1 MLSRFVIAFLPRSK
15 RSFNFTAA
23 VTICSNF
30 GAQKTKSVTAST
42 FILSICHEVMGLDA
56 MIFVFGKL
64 SLSQLFHYPLSPLPR
79 SSLVPLHFLPLE
91 LYHLVDGL
99 PRWLSRLRIRLQ
111 CRRHRFD
118 LWVRKIPWRRKW
130 QPTPVFL
137 PGESQGRPGL
147 VGCHLWGCTESDTT
161 EAT

>member
-1 MLSRFVIAFLPRSK
+1 MVQLSYPYKTSEKTNIAFTTWTFVKKVMSLLVNMLSRFVIAFLPRSK

-64 SLSQLFHYPLSPLPR
+64 
-79 SSLVPLHFLPLE
+79 
-91 LYHLVDGL
+91 
-99 PRWLSRLRIRLQ
+99 
-111 CRRHRFD
+111 
-118 LWVRKIPWRRKW
+118 
-130 QPTPVFL
+130 
-137 PGESQGRPGL
+137 
-147 VGCHLWGCTESDTT
+147 
-161 EAT
+161 A